1 MRIAVLADGIF
12 PYVIGGIQRHSYY
25 LCKHLA
31 QKGIRVDLYH
41 TGAYGVKNIVPDR
54 FSTDEMK
61 FIRPVFVPFP
71 FNYRF
76 PGHYLYE
83 SKLLSK
89 AMYQEFMKQPEVDFI
104 YAKNYCA
111 WYFLEQ
117 KLKGQELPPIGVK
130 LHGYEAYQEFPGMLP
145 AWDLVHKLN
154 NKLHRNATEFI
165 SQNADVVFSYGGGIT
180 SILEREVK
188 VPPKRI
194 VEIPTGID
202 EAWLSQAPPPA
213 SGKCRFIFVG
223 RNTSRKGA
231 DLINNWLKDHATG
244 NYEFHFVGPFPG
256 GARKEGNVVYH
267 GEVKDTATLQQLLSA
282 CQVLVCPSDSEGMP
296 NVILEG
302 MARGLAVIATNVG
315 AVSAMVDGSNGWLI
329 PRRDKKALAEAMGG
343 AMGLSP
349 EQMHKKGEASLEKVK
364 KNFLWKDIADRVI
377 ASIDL
382 MIR

>member
-31 QKGIRVDLYH
+31 QKGIHIDLYH
-41 TGAYGVKNIVPDR
+41 TGAYGVNDIILEC
-54 FSTDEMK
+54 FSPEEMK

-71 FNYRF
+71 ANYRF

-89 AMYQEFMKQPEVDFI
+89 AMYKAFLKQPAVDFI

-117 KLKGQELPPIGVK
+117 KQKGQKLAPIGVK
-130 LHGYEAYQEFPGMLP
+130 LHGYEAYQEFRGMMP
-145 AWDLVHKLN
+145 AWNLVHKLN

-188 VPPKRI
+188 VPPKKM

-202 EAWLSQAPPPA
+202 ESWLSVTPPVA
-213 SGKCRFIFVG
+213 DGKCRFIFVG

-231 DLINNWLKDHATG
+231 DLVQAWLNDNAGG
-244 NYEFHFVGPFPG
+244 NYEFHFVGPFPESKNG
-256 GARKEGNVVYH
+256 VYH
-267 GEVKDTATLQQLLSA
+267 GEVKDSLKLQRLFSA
-282 CQVLVCPSDSEGMP
+282 CNVLVCPSDSEGMP
-296 NVILEG
+296 NVIMEA

-315 AVSAMVDGSNGWLI
+315 AVSAMVDSSNGWLI
-329 PRRDKKALAEAMGG
+329 PRRDKQALTDAMKEAMD
-343 AMGLSP
+343 LSP
-349 EQMHKKGEASLEKVK
+349 GEMRKRGQASLEKVR
-364 KNFLWKDIADRVI
+364 KNFLWKNIADQVI
-377 ASIDL
+377 SA
-382 MIR
+382 MKQAAG